1 MCGRVFLIQHDEFVG
16 DYAHLLECNSLSFSS
31 WETLDNPAF
40 LPSFHLFNLLLYKF
54 NHDFISDIA
63 VCCKGLLNVLTELLI
78 FLCDLTS
85 DQVTN

>member
-1 MCGRVFLIQHDEFVG
+1 MCGGVILVEHDKLVG
-16 DYAHLLECNSLSFSS
+16 DYAHLLKRNSLSFSPG
-31 WETLDNPAF
+31 ETLYDPAF